1 MIVWPY
7 LPDSCSRSWI
17 TWLLIKYN
25 CCKAEKMS
33 SMASAIISTGS
44 DDESYQS
51 WLTDVCDWVVP
62 EFGDLIMF
70 VRLLLSCHG
79 LLVCW
84 IWPYLPDSYP
94 RSWIAWLSSKYNC
107 CKADEI
113 SPVASAIISS
123 SRNDESYQNWLTVAC
138 DQGYLYTWK
147 WRSDNVRMAV
157 IKYHGPLV
165 VYKGPVQSGFC
176 LQKGAAMN
184 RNWSKLPLFLT

>member
-1 MIVWPY
+1 MHWCQEAIVWPY

-94 RSWIAWLSSKYNC
+94 RSQIARPLSKYWVINHM
-107 CKADEI
+107 
-113 SPVASAIISS
+113 SPIILFPYS
-123 SRNDESYQNWLTVAC
+123 T
-138 DQGYLYTWK
+138 
-147 WRSDNVRMAV
+147 
-157 IKYHGPLV
+157 
-165 VYKGPVQSGFC
+165 
-176 LQKGAAMN
+176 
-184 RNWSKLPLFLT
+184 PLFYFLIVFPSHDLVLWLFVVCLCSPNYGEEFSICSTYFV